1 MVILEGISNV
11 MLIMCISIITTTITG
26 SIGLLL
32 VSKLQERLEKQ
43 GYFRILRELY
53 KIVLIF
59 FTIPIIPIISYIR
72 YTLFPKTYILIA
84 QSGDTLE
91 VKFKPVIF
99 VCTSISAIFSTI
111 VGIIFVMGAFRTV
124 IYSLNYIKELRKYT
138 SQKNICDKNV
148 QQIFDNCK
156 AILNI
161 KRNIPVYTSYRILS
175 PMICG
180 VIYPKIYLPEKNYD
194 NDELET
200 IFIHE
205 LVHYLHRD
213 ILIKYWIFFISNI
226 HWFNPLTK
234 NLITYMNDY
243 CEKYCDIAAG
253 LKLGMQKY
261 LQQLLRI
268 AQHTNKRKN
277 IVAEDFIRAAVL
289 LVNEE
294 CNLLKRARNVQ
305 HFVKIKKS
313 GKYYISMILIAIL
326 LAVFNCASIYAVDI
340 AVTNGYRIF
349 TEKTNNCY
357 SVAGDEEYRDY
368 IKNIEEDYYKD
379 ILQSRKSEKSY
390 ILKNNKNM
398 MASIYYDIKCTE
410 RKNGFQNCDD
420 YLSYDV
426 CFYISKENI
435 AYPCLVTDLNVDLK
449 IGIIE
454 PNGNKRYI
462 YDSDSRIKNVKDK
475 FFVDQTGLYTIFCE
489 INGASASALNKP
501 GGLGSWIIK
510 DLK

>member
-1 MVILEGISNV
+1 

-213 ILIKYWIFFISNI
+213 ILSIGFFLYQIYI
-226 HWFNPLTK
+226 G
-234 NLITYMNDY
+234 LI
-243 CEKYCDIAAG
+243 
-253 LKLGMQKY
+253 
-261 LQQLLRI
+261 R
-268 AQHTNKRKN
+268 
-277 IVAEDFIRAAVL
+277 
-289 LVNEE
+289 
-294 CNLLKRARNVQ
+294 
-305 HFVKIKKS
+305 
-313 GKYYISMILIAIL
+313 
-326 LAVFNCASIYAVDI
+326 
-340 AVTNGYRIF
+340 
-349 TEKTNNCY
+349 
-357 SVAGDEEYRDY
+357 
-368 IKNIEEDYYKD
+368 
-379 ILQSRKSEKSY
+379 
-390 ILKNNKNM
+390 
-398 MASIYYDIKCTE
+398 
-410 RKNGFQNCDD
+410 
-420 YLSYDV
+420 
-426 CFYISKENI
+426 
-435 AYPCLVTDLNVDLK
+435 
-449 IGIIE
+449 
-454 PNGNKRYI
+454 
-462 YDSDSRIKNVKDK
+462 
-475 FFVDQTGLYTIFCE
+475 
-489 INGASASALNKP
+489 
-501 GGLGSWIIK
+501 
-510 DLK
+510 